1 MLDRG
6 RRKEKKERAGRVSR
20 MKVGGGT
27 KCHRYRWELCAGTR
41 NKSRNRG
48 HTLVLMSR

>member
-20 MKVGGGT
+20 MKVGGAQNATDTGGSFVQVPEISPGIEDT
-27 KCHRYRWELCAGTR
+27 H
-41 NKSRNRG
+41 
-48 HTLVLMSR
+48 